1 MFIKNVTEDIII
13 VNKTKKENII
23 SQLEGFEN
31 IIKLDDSYDYL
42 LRLPIYNLTLEKL
55 EELREQ
61 IKTKKIEL
69 DVIKTKEI
77 NDTWEEEINN
87 IWLKV

>member
-87 IWLKV
+87 I